1 MTVYTIRV
9 LTNDDIETALRRT
22 GWTQV
27 LRVPALGP
35 CWEWDGAKLKRG
47 GYGQVSIAGKGGRK
61 VHRLAY
67 ALWVGEIPAG
77 LWVLHRCDNPP
88 CLRPSH
94 LFVGTV
100 RDNVRDMRAKGRGF
114 DIPAAPGEQSPSAK
128 LTYES
133 VDEIRALL
141 AADRHTLQEIGDRY
155 GVTKQAIWRL
165 KTGKTWKTSSTT

>member
-35 CWEWDGAKLKRG
+35 CWEWDGA
-47 GYGQVSIAGKGGRK
+47 
-61 VHRLAY
+61 
-67 ALWVGEIPAG
+67 
-77 LWVLHRCDNPP
+77 
-88 CLRPSH
+88 
-94 LFVGTV
+94 
-100 RDNVRDMRAKGRGF
+100 
-114 DIPAAPGEQSPSAK
+114 
-128 LTYES
+128 
-133 VDEIRALL
+133 
-141 AADRHTLQEIGDRY
+141 DRHTLQEIGDRY